1 MEDEP
6 DWRSLYFLVLLPFD
20 VGGSQMTLSQQASGV
35 VGVSIEKVIGS
46 MSAGLTDTL
55 SIEEPLEIRLT
66 ADFGGRRSS
75 RAVAVTMRT
84 PGDDCDLAAGFL
96 FTEGIISKTRE
107 ILDVWNERPNVVE
120 VALRHEVEVDLSLM
134 ERHSFVASSCGV
146 CGKRSIAAISVKRKY
161 PIPVGEPIITPDL
174 IHALAPALR
183 RGQQDFARTGGI
195 HAAGLF
201 DSTGQLLLVRE
212 DVGRHNAL
220 DKLVGAELLA
230 GHVPLSQRI
239 LMVSGRASFELVQ
252 KAAQA
257 GVPVLAA
264 VSAPSSL
271 AVQLARECG
280 MTLLGFIRDD
290 RFNVYAGADRVV
302 GLLSGGSRFT
312 AAVGVAA
319 RD

>member
-1 MEDEP
+1 
-6 DWRSLYFLVLLPFD
+6 
-20 VGGSQMTLSQQASGV
+20 MTPNHQVAGV
-35 VGVSIEKVIGS
+35 VGIAIEKVTGS
-46 MSAGLTDTL
+46 NSIRFTDTL

-66 ADFGGRRSS
+66 ADFGGRRAS
-75 RAVAVTMRT
+75 RVVAVTMRT

-96 FTEGIISKTRE
+96 FTEGIVSEARE

-120 VALRHEVEVDLSLM
+120 VVLRRGVEVDPSLL

-146 CGKRSIAAISVKRKY
+146 CGKKSIALISVRRKY
-161 PIPVGEPIITPDL
+161 PIPACEPILTPDL
-174 IHALAPALR
+174 VHRLSPALR
-183 RGQQDFARTGGI
+183 MGQQHFSRTGGI

-201 DSTGQLLLVRE
+201 DSNGRVLLVRE

-220 DKLVGAELLA
+220 DKLIGAELLA
-230 GHVPLSQRI
+230 GQVPLSQRI
-239 LMVSGRASFELVQ
+239 VMVSGRASFELVQ

-271 AVQLARECG
+271 AVQLAQECG
-280 MTLLGFIRDD
+280 MTLLGFIRDN

-302 GLLSGGSRFT
+302 GLASRDFGLT
-312 AAVGVAA
+312 AAVAEAA

>member
-1 MEDEP
+1 MTP
-6 DWRSLYFLVLLPFD
+6 IQQVAGVID
-20 VGGSQMTLSQQASGV
+20 VA
-35 VGVSIEKVIGS
+35 IEKVTGS
-46 MSAGLTDTL
+46 KSICITDTL
-55 SIEEPLEIRLT
+55 SVEEPLEIRLT
-66 ADFGGRRSS
+66 AEFGGRRSS
-75 RAVAVTMRT
+75 RVVAVTMRT

-96 FTEGIISKTRE
+96 FTEGIISEAKD

-120 VALRHEVEVDLSLM
+120 VALQKEVEVDRSLL

-146 CGKRSIAAISVKRKY
+146 CGKKSIAAISVKRKY
-161 PIPVGEPIITPDL
+161 PIPAGEPIITPDL
-174 IHALAPALR
+174 VHRLSPALR
-183 RGQQDFARTGGI
+183 MAQQDFSSTGGI

-201 DSTGQLLLVRE
+201 DSTGELLLVRE

-220 DKLVGAELLA
+220 DKLIGTELLA
-230 GHVPLSQRI
+230 GRVPLSQRI
-239 LMVSGRASFELVQ
+239 LVVSGRASFELVQ

-271 AVQLARECG
+271 AVQLAQECG

-302 GLLSGGSRFT
+302 GLESRDCGLT
-312 AAVGVAA
+312 VAVAVTA